1 MAKFKKILIANRG
14 EIAVRTIRT
23 CRDMGIT
30 SVAVYSQADTDAL
43 HVKLADEKYEIG
55 PPDALESYLNFDKII
70 GATKKSGA
78 DAIHPGYGFLAENPD
93 FVERCEEEKIT
104 FIGPSSQCMFKAK
117 PKNRARQLMK
127 MLNIPVT
134 PGCDDAIASGSAEG
148 LQQARDIAAD
158 VGYPVIVKPSG
169 GGGGIGITIA
179 LNEAELEKAVHTAEV
194 RGRKAFGTSSFYI
207 EKYLQGMKHVE
218 FQVLADSHGNVVHLG
233 ERDCSVQRRF
243 QKLVEEAPC
252 PIVSPFWRMKMG
264 AAAIDVAL
272 ALEYVGALTVEFF
285 YFPQERKFYFNEINS
300 RLQVEHC
307 VTELVTGI
315 DLIREQIRISEGE
328 ELSFNQDDIRM
339 TSHAIECRINAEDAL
354 RNFMPSPG
362 IIEKLRLPQGPGL
375 RIDEG
380 IFEGY
385 NFPYYYDSLMMKI
398 MSMGKTRADAIARMK
413 RALAELELTGPKTT
427 IPFHHVVLD
436 AEEFISGNYTTDLA
450 DRPEIKN
457 KLKR

>member
-1 MAKFKKILIANRG
+1 
-14 EIAVRTIRT
+14 
-23 CRDMGIT
+23 
-30 SVAVYSQADTDAL
+30 
-43 HVKLADEKYEIG
+43 
-55 PPDALESYLNFDKII
+55 
-70 GATKKSGA
+70 
-78 DAIHPGYGFLAENPD
+78 
-93 FVERCEEEKIT
+93 
-104 FIGPSSQCMFKAK
+104 
-117 PKNRARQLMK
+117 
-127 MLNIPVT
+127 
-134 PGCDDAIASGSAEG
+134 
-148 LQQARDIAAD
+148 
-158 VGYPVIVKPSG
+158 
-169 GGGGIGITIA
+169 
-179 LNEAELEKAVHTAEV
+179 
-194 RGRKAFGTSSFYI
+194 
-207 EKYLQGMKHVE
+207 MKHVE
-218 FQVLADSHGNVVHLG
+218 FQVLADSHGNVVHMG

-272 ALEYVGALTVEFF
+272 ALDYVGALTVEFF

-315 DLIREQIRISEGE
+315 DIIREQIRIAEGE

-339 TSHAIECRINAEDAL
+339 KVHALECRINAEDAL

-385 NFPYYYDSLMMKI
+385 NFPFYYDSLMMKI
-398 MSMGKTRADAIARMK
+398 MSTGKTRADAIARMK

-427 IPFHHVVLD
+427 IPFHHAVLD

-457 KLKR
+457 KLKK